1 MAPPNSKASAS
12 STATPRKDLHRA
24 QYMLLGTRK
33 RDGSFVPTPVW
44 CAGDDSTLYMFSAG
58 DAGKVK
64 RLRNFSECRVAPCTV
79 TGKRLEA
86 DQNASATLVSGEDAQ
101 RAHRALVKKYGWQ
114 MRLLDIGAGLAGR
127 KKRRAFIR
135 VDLGPTDPA

>member
-1 MAPPNSKASAS
+1 MAPSNSKAAT
-12 STATPRKDLHRA
+12 STAQTPRKGLHRA
-24 QYMLLGTRK
+24 QYMLLSTRK

-64 RLRNFSECRVAPCTV
+64 RLRNFSECRVASCTV
-79 TGKRLEA
+79 SGKRLEA
-86 DQNASATLVSGEDAQ
+86 DQEANAELISGEDAQ

-135 VDLGPTDPA
+135 VDLGPTDPE

>member
-1 MAPPNSKASAS
+1 MAPPSSKASAS
-12 STATPRKDLHRA
+12 ATQTPRQDLHRSP
-24 QYMLLGTRK
+24 YMLLSTRK

-44 CAGDDSTLYMFSAG
+44 CAGDHNTLYMFSAG

-79 TGKRLEA
+79 SGKRLEA
-86 DQNASATLVSGEDAQ
+86 DQEASAELISGEDAQ

-135 VDLGPTDPA
+135 VDLGPTDPR